1 MTDVRPLVD
10 RSFRSIINDLFD
22 FRFQQM
28 ITPRIINILYL
39 FLLTVGALA
48 ALSNIFGAFQF
59 GAGTGLIAFLLA
71 PIAWLIWAVVIRV
84 GLEVF
89 LSTIRI
95 AQNTSA
101 LVTLLQQSQNSRVE
115 SRP

>member
-39 FLLTVGALA
+39 FLLAVGTLA

-59 GAGTGLIAFLLA
+59 GAGAGFITFLLA
-71 PIAWLIWAVVIRV
+71 PIVLAHL
-84 GLEVF
+84 GHCH
-89 LSTIRI
+89 
-95 AQNTSA
+95 
-101 LVTLLQQSQNSRVE
+101 SR
-115 SRP
+115 RA